1 MFNFKSSG
9 VAGKVFKKLNRMD
22 KKQAYTYGAIGV
34 VCLVA
39 LLTLASMA
47 GGGADDSL
55 DSLNARGY
63 DLAQMPF
70 LTDEA
75 ENYLLASKYPDM
87 QGNNIN
93 ALYSPEDKE
102 DRQEEDAKDS
112 ADYSAED
119 NSSDTSGSYDSSSH
133 GSGYTG
139 RGGGRRGTPTQIG
152 SFSSSGS
159 MASASGGNTSS
170 TYGGSVRGDFSPFQ
184 RDSKGKEA
192 PFKPQNAKQ
201 ALTRFNTASRA
212 AARGVNKAVDSR
224 KALLGSQVEGGVGT
238 DSNGVP
244 LGDSKGVNY
253 DEAQS
258 ADLSGL
264 DDTMAQK
271 AQEARDKQKAKDP
284 NTGNEKSFWSMLG
297 EKLLDV
303 GVGLAQQWASNQI
316 NNITANMQAGSRAK
330 AETISELGK
339 DANNKK
345 LSDADFQ
352 SKWGAIDRKGAS
364 EYTEWYSNKR
374 GYRKSHG
381 TDGIPMSRTEA
392 REKFSGW
399 SNQIESSSVYL
410 GYKNAHRGDSTGNV
424 VGNAVGNTPFPS
436 SNNNANVKCPSSQKY
451 DSKTGKCV

>member
-1 MFNFKSSG
+1 MFNFKASSG
-9 VAGKVFKKLNRMD
+9 VAGKVFKKLNHMD

-39 LLTLASMA
+39 LLTLASVA

-55 DSLNARGY
+55 DNLNARGY

-70 LTDEA
+70 LNDEA

-87 QGNNIN
+87 KNNN
-93 ALYSPEDKE
+93 VSALYSPRDKK
-102 DRQEEDAKDS
+102 DRQEEDAKE
-112 ADYSAED
+112 SAESGAAD
-119 NSSDTSGSYDSSSH
+119 TSADTSGSYNSSSY

-139 RGGGRRGTPTQIG
+139 RGGGGRGTPTQIG

-159 MASASGGNTSS
+159 MASASGGNTSA
-170 TYGGSVRGDFSPFQ
+170 TYGGTMRGDFSPFQ
-184 RDSKGKEA
+184 RESKGNEA

-201 ALTRFNTASRA
+201 ALTRFNAASRA

-224 KALLGSQVEGGVGT
+224 KALLGSQVEGGFGT

-244 LGDSKGVNY
+244 LGESKGINY
-253 DEAQS
+253 DEAES

-264 DDTMAQK
+264 DDTMAEK
-271 AQEARDKQKAKDP
+271 AQEARDKKEA
-284 NTGNEKSFWSMLG
+284 EKLADGQSFWSMLG
-297 EKLLDV
+297 GKLLDM
-303 GVGLAQQWASNQI
+303 GLNLAQQWAGNQI
-316 NNITANMQAGSRAK
+316 NNITANAQAGSRAK